1 MFNRTLNR
9 PMFRRGG
16 RAGGG
21 IMTGVETPKRGHVDG
36 PGSYAGDKN
45 DNDSPLK
52 FTKMDISHLKND
64 TQSDM
69 DKVASN
75 METFNKAFPQYPY
88 AASDFFMNLGTNILA
103 QPGGQSIFETIG
115 KAGAPALQNLQKT
128 RMANVAGNRELA
140 LQFWKSMDDDEKD
153 ALINRAEQMVKA
165 GRFNSIEE
173 ALQVLVPTY
182 RKDAS
187 PEEIA
192 RKKKLDQEK
201 LTTNRVDDL
210 VKIYEIGRPDAV
222 VLDDFFNDLES
233 GEFKGVS
240 HDPDQYF
247 IEDTDV
253 ARGTTAEEKRLII
266 RDYDPEQSEYK
277 EGRVYID
284 FITKKAYVKQ
294 GQFFIPYEDYISEKI
309 STG

>member
-21 IMTGVETPKRGHVDG
+21 IMTGIDTPKRGHVDG
-36 PGSYAGDKN
+36 PGSYAGNEDI
-45 DNDSPLK
+45 DSPLK

-165 GRFNSIEE
+165 GRFKTVEE

-187 PEEIA
+187 PKEIA
-192 RKKKLDQEK
+192 RKEKLDTEK
-201 LTTNRVDDL
+201 HSTGRVDDL

-222 VLDDFFNDLES
+222 ILDGFFNDIES
-233 GEFKGVS
+233 GKYEVP
-240 HDPDQYF
+240 HDPEQYF
-247 IEDTDV
+247 IEDSDV
-253 ARGTTAEEKRLII
+253 GRGTTAEEKRLVI
-266 RDYDPEQSEYK
+266 RDYDPEQSDYK

-284 FITKKAYVKQ
+284 FITKKAFVKQ
-294 GQFFIPYEDYISEKI
+294 GQFLIPYEDYISEKI
-309 STG
+309 STD

>member
-16 RAGGG
+16 SAGGG
-21 IMTGVETPKRGHVDG
+21 IMTGVQRQGYSGDDG
-36 PGSYAGDKN
+36 NQKVVQN
-45 DNDSPLK
+45 DGNK
-52 FTKMDISHLKND
+52 I
-64 TQSDM
+64 QE
-69 DKVASN
+69 VATN

-103 QPGGQSIFETIG
+103 QPGGQPILQTIG
-115 KAGAPALQNLQKT
+115 AAGGPALQNLQKT
-128 RMANVAGNRELA
+128 RMSNTQGQRDLA

-153 ALINRAEQMVKA
+153 ALINRAEQMVEA
-165 GRFNSIEE
+165 GRFKTVEE

-192 RKKKLDQEK
+192 RKEKLDAEK

-222 VLDDFFNDLES
+222 ILDKFFNDIES
-233 GEFKGVS
+233 GKYEVS
-240 HDPDQYF
+240 HDPEQYF
-247 IEDTDV
+247 IEDDEV
-253 ARGTTAEEKRLII
+253 GRGTSAEEKRLVIK
-266 RDYDPEQSEYK
+266 DYDPEQSEYK

-284 FITKKAYVKQ
+284 FITKQAYVKQ
-294 GQFFIPYEDYISEKI
+294 GQFFIPYEEYISEKI
-309 STG
+309 STD